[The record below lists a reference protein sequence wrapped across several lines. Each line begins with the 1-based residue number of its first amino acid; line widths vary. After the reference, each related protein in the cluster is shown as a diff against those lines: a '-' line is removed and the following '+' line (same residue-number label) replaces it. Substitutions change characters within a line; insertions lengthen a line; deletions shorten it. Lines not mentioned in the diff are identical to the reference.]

1 MILFI
6 KVEFLLVEEL
16 AICSDRDLLNIQY
29 IQCIS
34 TYSTYVFNH
43 KKIWHPAL
51 NQRCIHE
58 VVICILEMSGGLKI
72 MNSGRE
78 CSVVSSSKWPFR
90 TDYNPY
96 MVRRFRNFLIRTFY
110 YYNRV
115 SSVPRRLFWF
125 VLSKSNKKSIYRTR
139 SERGQLL
146 NTNFAFQ
153 ENFSLNMEANKH
165 QVGTYSIKFSDQ
177 SV

>member
-1 MILFI
+1 
-6 KVEFLLVEEL
+6 
-16 AICSDRDLLNIQY
+16 
-29 IQCIS
+29 
-34 TYSTYVFNH
+34 
-43 KKIWHPAL
+43 
-51 NQRCIHE
+51 
-58 VVICILEMSGGLKI
+58 

-177 SV
+177 SVHSLKCGYLYNSSLIPSKSTGIYFIIVASFKSFYFCKIRFCPEYNSLLFL